1 MNKYIQEINIG
12 AYHTNQ
18 YAQASV
24 TSLFNIML
32 EAAWA
37 HARVMEWGYDDLK
50 GNNMFWVLSR
60 VYFELE
66 KYPLWQ
72 EKITLNTWSAG
83 TDGIYAYR
91 EFILENEQHEVLL
104 RGSTAWLILN
114 METKRIFRLRDF
126 RDTFPR
132 LDGQDVC
139 RNPSRIKPQ
148 GRSEDLRFYPV
159 LFSELD
165 VNKHFNSVKFLE
177 RVLDAFGIDFLDR
190 FELADLEV
198 NYLKEGM
205 AGDAL
210 AVDTSRIDDTRYQ
223 STIVRESDGAD
234 LCTMILHWRERSA

>member
-1 MNKYIQEINIG
+1 MKKYTQEITIG

-37 HARVMEWGYDDLK
+37 HARVMEWGYDNLK

-83 TDGIYAYR
+83 TDGMYAYR
-91 EFILENEQHEVLL
+91 EFVLENEQHEVLL
-104 RGSTAWLILN
+104 TGSTAWLILN

-132 LDGQDVC
+132 LEQQNVC
-139 RNPSRIKPQ
+139 RNPKRIKPQ
-148 GRSEDLRFYPV
+148 SQSKELQFYPV
-159 LFSELD
+159 QFSELD
-165 VNKHFNSVKFLE
+165 VNKHFNSVKYLE
-177 RVLDAFGIDFLDR
+177 RVLDDFGIDFLDR
-190 FELADLEV
+190 FELIDIEV

-210 AVDTSRIDDTRYQ
+210 AVDTSRIDDTHFQ

-234 LCTMILHWRERSA
+234 LCTMILHWRERNV